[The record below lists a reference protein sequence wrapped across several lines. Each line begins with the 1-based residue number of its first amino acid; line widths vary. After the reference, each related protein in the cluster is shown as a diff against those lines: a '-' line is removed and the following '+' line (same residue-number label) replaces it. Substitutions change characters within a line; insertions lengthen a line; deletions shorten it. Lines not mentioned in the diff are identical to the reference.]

1 MRDFRPGNNRGG
13 FRGGGRPGGNR
24 FGGGFGGRDG
34 GSRGGSFRGGS
45 DRRSFDM
52 HEVTCDKCGKN
63 CKVPFKPTGDKP
75 VYCSDCFRQ
84 NEGSSPSRNN
94 FNSRGSSMQAQS
106 GGASSQQMEQINA
119 KLDKILL
126 VLQDLE
132 IDTGDDEDSVL
143 ADDDSE
149 DDEGDDSEEDDSK

>member
-1 MRDFRPGNNRGG
+1 
-13 FRGGGRPGGNR
+13 
-24 FGGGFGGRDG
+24 
-34 GSRGGSFRGGS
+34 
-45 DRRSFDM
+45 
-52 HEVTCDKCGKN
+52 
-63 CKVPFKPTGDKP
+63 
-75 VYCSDCFRQ
+75 
-84 NEGSSPSRNN
+84 
-94 FNSRGSSMQAQS
+94 
-106 GGASSQQMEQINA
+106 MEQINA

>member
-1 MRDFRPGNNRGG
+1 MRDFRPGNNRSG

-24 FGGGFGGRDG
+24 FGGGFGGRDR
-34 GSRGGSFRGGS
+34 GSRGGGFRGS
-45 DRRSFDM
+45 DRKSFDM

-84 NEGSSPSRNN
+84 NEGSSSGRNN
-94 FNSRGSSMQAQS
+94 FNSRGPSMQAQS

-132 IDTGDDEDSVL
+132 IDTGDDEGAL
-143 ADDDSE
+143 LDDDSE
-149 DDEGDDSEEDDSK
+149 DDEDDDSEEDESK